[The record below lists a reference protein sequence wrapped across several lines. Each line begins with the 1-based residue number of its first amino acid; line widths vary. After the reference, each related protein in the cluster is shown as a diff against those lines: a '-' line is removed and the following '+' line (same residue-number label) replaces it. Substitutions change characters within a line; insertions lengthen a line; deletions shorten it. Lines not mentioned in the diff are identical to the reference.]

1 MTGKNLSYNGKQSLK
16 KKLIQ
21 RGTVEVAA
29 TVIGLPIDAVKV
41 TAKVSFEGELGE
53 GKDTVKLKQLKLPMF
68 KVMVTEHT
76 LL

>member
-1 MTGKNLSYNGKQSLK
+1 MGSNPSRKINTAAQLK
-16 KKLIQ
+16 L
-21 RGTVEVAA
+21 R

-68 KVMVTEHT
+68 KRVMVTEHT